1 MAIISYKD
9 IIGPAFYGAWNDFQR
24 GWYIHPKLGKIDLRE
39 QVFTGGRGSLKS
51 SAYSVF
57 TILGM
62 ERDAKEAAYRY
73 KMGDQKWRSYL
84 THAMCIRKIGSD
96 LATSIFEQMEW
107 AIHKLNLAQNY
118 TITRSPLR
126 IRRDKTGQTILFRG
140 LDDPTKLK
148 SLKGGPWGFFR
159 YLIFEECDQL
169 DGMPEIRSVKQS
181 VLRGGHR
188 FHTFYCYNP
197 PETSANWI
205 NAEMAMDV
213 PGRKVYKS
221 NYLSVPRDWLG
232 ENFFTEAEILR
243 KQNERAYRHEYL
255 GEVTGNGGSV
265 FPNVVAREITDEELA
280 RYDRIL
286 LGLDFGFS
294 LDPSVFTAMYY
305 DQNHHRIIIFD
316 EIYKHNLRNIE
327 LAEMIKAKPY
337 VSFNYIMCDSA
348 EPKSIADLEAFGVN
362 ALPVVKT
369 ERRFGYK
376 WLQSL
381 NEIVIDPNRT
391 PNVFR
396 EFTQAEY
403 GKTKSGQFIS
413 KYPEVDDHCQ
423 DSVRYATS
431 EIAAGSGLF

>member
-9 IIGPAFYGAWNDFQR
+9 ILGPAFYEAWNDYKR
-24 GWYIHPKLGKIDLRE
+24 GWYIHPKLGKIELRD
-39 QVFTGGRGSLKS
+39 QVFSGGRGSLKS
-51 SAYSVF
+51 SAVSLF
-57 TILGM
+57 MILGM
-62 ERDAKEAAYRY
+62 EADAQEAVRRY
-73 KMGDQKWRSYL
+73 KMGDRKWRSYL
-84 THAMCIRKIGSD
+84 THSVCLRKVGSD
-96 LATSIFEQMEW
+96 LATSVFSQIEW
-107 AIHKLNLAQNY
+107 AIDKLDLNANY
-118 TITRSPLR
+118 TLTKSPLR
-126 IRRDKTGQTILFRG
+126 ITRKKTGQMILFRG
-140 LDDPTKLK
+140 LDDPSKMK
-148 SLKGGPWGFFR
+148 SLKPPFSFFKR
-159 YLIFEECDQL
+159 LWIEEADQM
-169 DGMPEIRSVKQS
+169 DGIEEIRSVRQS
-181 VLRGGHR
+181 VLRGGHK
-188 FHTFYCYNP
+188 FNSFYSYNP

-205 NAEMAMDV
+205 NAEMAVDV
-213 PGRKVYKS
+213 TGRKVYKS
-221 NYLSVPRDWLG
+221 SYLSVPKEWLG
-232 ENFFTEAEILR
+232 ENFFIEAENLR

-305 DQNHHRIIIFD
+305 DQNHHRLIIFD

-327 LAEMIKAKPY
+327 LSEMIKAKPY
-337 VSFNYIMCDSA
+337 VSYNYIMCDSA

-403 GKTKSGQFIS
+403 AKTKSGQFIS
-413 KYPEVDDHCQ
+413 KYPETDDHCQ